1 MRRLLLA
8 GWLILLSFSAHGV
21 IETYQFDTDVQR
33 ARYHHFIEE
42 LRCPKCQNQNLS
54 GSDSAISKD
63 LRRQI
68 HQMIMD
74 DKSDIEITQYMV
86 ARYGDFILYRPQF
99 NAATAVLWLTPLALL
114 LLGLLVW
121 WRMAATRAKPKLLS
135 DQALSV
141 TEQQQLKDLL
151 DEENSASKDGG
162 NK

>member
-1 MRRLLLA
+1 
-8 GWLILLSFSAHGV
+8 
-21 IETYQFDTDVQR
+21 
-33 ARYHHFIEE
+33 
-42 LRCPKCQNQNLS
+42 
-54 GSDSAISKD
+54 
-63 LRRQI
+63 
-68 HQMIMD
+68 MIMD

>member
-1 MRRLLLA
+1 MRYFLLASCLLLMSVA
-8 GWLILLSFSAHGV
+8 AHGV

-33 ARYHHFIEE
+33 ARYNHFIEE

-54 GSDSAISKD
+54 GSDSAIAED

-68 HQMIMD
+68 HRMIMD

-99 NAATAVLWLTPLALL
+99 NAATAVLWLGP
-114 LLGLLVW
+114 LGLLFIGLIVW
-121 WRMAATRAKPKLLS
+121 WRMAAMRARPKPIDKDLS
-135 DQALSV
+135 P

-151 DEENSASKDGG
+151 VDEDLVRKDGG
-162 NK
+162 AQ

>member
-1 MRRLLLA
+1 MRQLMLA
-8 GWLILLSFSAHGV
+8 GWLLLMSLAAQAV

-99 NAATAVLWLTPLALL
+99 NAATAVLWLAPLGLL
-114 LLGLLVW
+114 LLGLFVW
-121 WRMAATRAKPKLLS
+121 WRMAATRARPKLRD
-135 DQALSV
+135 DQALTTV
-141 TEQQQLKDLL
+141 EEQQLQDLL
-151 DEENSASKDGG
+151 RDDDFAGKEEGDK
-162 NK
+162 